1 MEALLQKR
9 RAQKA
14 RVLLLFGLLENQL
27 DQLYLFGGRTLS
39 LRGRNTISFR
49 LHTYYRYNKYVPVV
63 LLIGT
68 AGLVLVSR
76 KTSYRLTIFFL
87 TLLVT
92 YSKIAYTLYIGYNI
106 TSYISSSSSS
116 SSPP

>member
-27 DQLYLFGGRTLS
+27 AQLYPFGGRDAVIW
-39 LRGRNTISFR
+39 GRNTISFR
-49 LHTYYRYNKYVPVV
+49 LHTYYRYKKYILVV

-68 AGLVLVSR
+68 AGLVRVSKNLR
-76 KTSYRLTIFFL
+76 QINNFFL
-87 TLLVT
+87 Q
-92 YSKIAYTLYIGYNI
+92 IAY
-106 TSYISSSSSS
+106 
-116 SSPP
+116 